1 MSGFKRSLSLNFVK
15 NQRMNSDQVKH
26 LLVPLDFSEASLN
39 ALESAVHI
47 AKRQELNITLI
58 HVIPYES
65 LIQSGYESIPVAP
78 IVLESV
84 KNKVKEQLISVAESL
99 LKSHQLG
106 VNTLITT
113 GAVAIEIARAA
124 SQMQAEMIVM
134 GTHGASGLR
143 EFFLGTNAYDVI
155 KLATCPVLTIPPHQK
170 CTRFSRILFPICEVP
185 NALDK
190 YQYLRKIIRKNQAK
204 LIVFGIVKSPAAE
217 SIQAI
222 QRSINYLDLE
232 LKKDGVKAILK
243 IGISK
248 KPAEQVLRFAK
259 QESIDLIAITADFDY
274 KVADFFIGPFT
285 QQIVNHAKVPVVSI
299 RPGVLGTE
307 ETETNKFIQETF
319 YQLK

>member
-1 MSGFKRSLSLNFVK
+1 MNFVK
-15 NQRMNSDQVKH
+15 NQRMNPDQIKH

-47 AKRQELNITLI
+47 AKRQDLNLTLI

-65 LIQSGYESIPVAP
+65 MIQSGYESIPVAP
-78 IVLESV
+78 IVLENV
-84 KNKVKEQLISVAESL
+84 KKKVKEQLILVADSV
-99 LKSHQLG
+99 LKNHQLG
-106 VNTLITT
+106 VNTLIST
-113 GAVAIEIARAA
+113 GAIATEITRVA

-155 KLATCPVLTIPPHQK
+155 KLATCPVLTIPPNQK
-170 CTRFSRILFPICEVP
+170 WTGFSRILFPIRDVP

-204 LIVFGIVKSPAAE
+204 LIVLGIVKSPAAE
-217 SIQAI
+217 NIQSI
-222 QRSINYLDLE
+222 QRSISYLDLE
-232 LKKDGVKAILK
+232 LQKDGVKAILK
-243 IGISK
+243 IGTNSR
-248 KPAEQVLRFAK
+248 PAEQVLRFAK
-259 QESIDLIAITADFDY
+259 QEAIDLIAITADFDY

-299 RPGVLGTE
+299 RPGVLAGE
-307 ETETNKFIQETF
+307 EVADNKLMQETF

>member
-1 MSGFKRSLSLNFVK
+1 
-15 NQRMNSDQVKH
+15 MNSDQIKH

-47 AKRQELNITLI
+47 AKRQDLNITLI
-58 HVIPYES
+58 HVIPYGS

-78 IVLESV
+78 IVLENVKKSV
-84 KNKVKEQLISVAESL
+84 KEKLILVAEDI
-99 LKSHQLG
+99 LKKYQLG
-106 VNTLITT
+106 VNTIIST
-113 GAVAIEIARAA
+113 GAVAIEITRVA

-155 KLATCPVLTIPPHQK
+155 KLATCPVLTIPPNQK
-170 CTRFSRILFPICEVP
+170 WTGFSRILFPIRDVP

-190 YQYLRKIIRKNQAK
+190 YLYLRKIIRKNESK
-204 LIVFGIVKSPAAE
+204 LIVLGIVKSPAAT

-222 QRSINYLDLE
+222 QHSINYLDLE

-243 IGISK
+243 IGTSS

-259 QESIDLIAITADFDY
+259 QEAIDLIAITADFDY

-285 QQIVNHAKVPVVSI
+285 QQIVNHANVPVVSI
-299 RPGVLGTE
+299 RPGVMGAE
-307 ETETNKFIQETF
+307 EAEAKKLMQEVF